1 MYSLYKKTDQ
11 KRDLHTD
18 YSAHLAF
25 FLWTIDN
32 LLFYPQ
38 ATMSQALI
46 NPLILSWSRRRA
58 GLSEKDVAKK
68 LPVRADKVIEWEAGA
83 SRPTFKQA
91 QKWATIAHIPFG
103 FLFLR
108 EPPAEQLPLP
118 DLRTLE
124 GHAPAEPS
132 LELLDTVR
140 DVLRKQD
147 WYIEY
152 LQDHEHEPLPFVG
165 RFNCSAS
172 VKEVVD
178 DIRRTLGVD
187 PDARRLRYDD
197 YARALL
203 EAAEAA
209 GILVMRSGIAVGNT
223 HRKLDVGEF
232 RGFAISNALA
242 PVVFINSADA
252 PTARLFTLIHELAH
266 IWIGSSGISDG
277 NTTHGRKEEV
287 FCNAVAG
294 EFLVPEKSF
303 RSDWNSE
310 IPWEDNLAPL
320 ASRYHVSHLVIGR
333 RARDLGY
340 ISSAQYGAYYRR
352 ELQAFRDKGGGS
364 GDYYRTA
371 TAKNSIRLSSAVLVE
386 ARSGRLLLRDAG
398 KLLGMQPAK
407 LRTYASKLTE

>member
-1 MYSLYKKTDQ
+1 
-11 KRDLHTD
+11 
-18 YSAHLAF
+18 
-25 FLWTIDN
+25 
-32 LLFYPQ
+32 
-38 ATMSQALI
+38 MSQALI

-58 GLSEKDVAKK
+58 GLSEMDVANK
-68 LPVRADKVIEWEAGA
+68 LSAKADKVIEWEAGT

-91 QKWATIAHIPFG
+91 QRWASIAHIPFG
-103 FLFLR
+103 FLFMQK
-108 EPPAEQLPLP
+108 PPAERLPLP
-118 DLRTLE
+118 DLRTVE
-124 GHAPAEPS
+124 GHAPSEPS

-152 LQDHEHEPLPFVG
+152 LQDHEREPLPFVG
-165 RFNCSAS
+165 SFDCRAS
-172 VKEVVD
+172 VKEVVA
-178 DIRRTLGVD
+178 DIRRTLGVN
-187 PDARRLRYDD
+187 PEARRLRYDD
-197 YARALL
+197 YVRALI

-232 RGFAISNALA
+232 RGFAISNTLA
-242 PVVFINSADA
+242 PVVFVNSADA
-252 PTARLFTLIHELAH
+252 PTARLFTLMHELAH

-277 NTTHGRKEEV
+277 NTTGGRKEEI

-294 EFLVPEKSF
+294 EFLVPEDSF
-303 RSDWNSE
+303 RADWNDE

-320 ASRYHVSHLVIGR
+320 ASRYHVSTLVIGR

-340 ISSAQYGAYYRR
+340 ISSEQYGAYYRR
-352 ELQAFRDKGGGS
+352 ELKAFQDKEGGS

-371 TAKNSIRLSSAVLVE
+371 TAKNSTRLSNAVLAE